1 MDGAHIDPDLVDA
14 CVHCGFCLPACPTY
28 QLWGEEMD
36 SPRGRIHLMR
46 GLLDGDVLD
55 GAVAGHVD
63 ACLGC
68 LACVTACPSG
78 VQYGALIEATRVEVE
93 VHHRRKRSDRA
104 VRALVFALFP
114 HPRRLR
120 ALVPVLRVAQ
130 RTRLDRLVTRSRL
143 AHRLAPRLVAM
154 AGLAPPMPERSPAPL
169 VPSTAAVGPRRGRV
183 TLLTGCVQGTFFPNV
198 NEATRRVLAAEGLEV
213 DAPAGQGCC
222 GALSQHAGRH
232 DETLAFARALI
243 DAIDSTGS
251 DAIVTNAAGCGST
264 LKGYGDLLRDHPA
277 YASRAAAFAAKV
289 VDATELLDQLGPVAV
304 RHPLPVTVAYHD
316 ACHLSHGQG
325 VRAEPRRL
333 LLGVPGLTLREVADG
348 DTCCGSAGVYN
359 ILQPEPASE
368 LGARKA
374 RAVRATGAELLVAGN
389 PGCLMQIRASL
400 ANDGGADLPM
410 VHTIELLDASLSAA
424 ATIGGLTIRQEPAP
438 PPS

>member
-1 MDGAHIDPDLVDA
+1 MDGPGIDPDLVDA

-46 GLLDGDVLD
+46 GLLGGDQLD

-93 VHHRRKRSDRA
+93 VHHRRTRSDRA
-104 VRALVFALFP
+104 VRGLVFALFP

-120 ALVPVLRVAQ
+120 ALVPVLRVVQ
-130 RTRLDRLVTRSRL
+130 RTRLDRLVARSVFAR
-143 AHRLAPRLVAM
+143 RVAPRLVAM
-154 AGLAPPMPERSPAPL
+154 AGLAPSMPARSTPPLAPF
-169 VPSTAAVGPRRGRV
+169 TAAVGTRRATV
-183 TLLTGCVQGTFFPNV
+183 MLLTGCVQGTFFPNV
-198 NEATRRVLAAEGLEV
+198 NAATQRVLAAEGCDV
-213 DAPAGQGCC
+213 DVPGGQGCC

-243 DAIDSTGS
+243 DRVDPTAS

-264 LKGYGDLLRDHPA
+264 LKGYGDLLRHDPA
-277 YASRAAAFAAKV
+277 YAERAATFAAKV
-289 VDATELLDQLGPVAV
+289 VDAAELLDRLGPVAE

-316 ACHLSHGQG
+316 ACHLAHGQG
-325 VRAEPRRL
+325 VRAAPRRL
-333 LLGVPGLTLREVADG
+333 LEGVPGVQLREVADG
-348 DTCCGSAGVYN
+348 DTCCGSAGIYN
-359 ILQPEPASE
+359 IVQPEPARE

-374 RAVRATGAELLVAGN
+374 RAVRATGADLLVAGN

-400 ANDGGADLPM
+400 AHDGGANLAM
-410 VHTIELLDASLSAA
+410 VHTIELLDASLRDAPVVD
-424 ATIGGLTIRQEPAP
+424 GLTITREPVP